1 MKLDSQRETS
11 TSFNFIT
18 CRADGNEVFRVDGKG
33 EMRIPGLTTTSTGIT
48 IQDAGLSVISGGIDI
63 SEGGLLLNS
72 SSAENNTFEIRSTSN
87 GFEAATIA
95 AYCDNTVFNTAYN
108 FLEAGYDPDNILFSI
123 RGDGKVSI
131 NDGGLDVNGGLS
143 VANGGAII
151 HGGVNLPDDSMVIE
165 TTTNASE
172 TVLTAYAKNDL
183 HEGTVLLVQT
193 DAQPGSSTEELI
205 HVKLNVDGDGGD
217 SDSSIFKI
225 TAQPLTEIV
234 TGGLKVSSGGVIID
248 GGGLTVN
255 AGGIDVVSGGIT
267 SSGLLTAESGILVN
281 SGTTTVS
288 SLSASN
294 LIEGA
299 NGMVISG
306 GVSTVSGVT
315 STAEIIGQNGLTISG
330 TSTVAGLT
338 SSGVVKSTA
347 GLIVSSGTTTTSA
360 LTSSGLITGTNGLV
374 ITGDV
379 ATISSGI
386 SVAGTTTV
394 DSLSASGLISGA
406 TGMIISGDASAN
418 SFITTSDSRFK
429 QNVKP
434 LDKESA
440 LELLTQ
446 LNGVEY
452 SWVSLALVDEHLFL
466 QLSAC
471 IPHSFNNFT
480 CAIEQKCIP

>member
-11 TSFNFIT
+11 TDFNFMT

-48 IQDAGLSVISGGIDI
+48 IQDAGLNVISGGIDI

-72 SSAENNTFEIRSTSN
+72 SSAENNTFEIRSTSSR
-87 GFEAATIA
+87 FEAAIIA
-95 AYCDNTVFNTAYN
+95 AYCDNTVFNTDYN

-131 NDGGLDVNGGLS
+131 NDGGLDVDGGLS
-143 VANGGAII
+143 VVTGGATIY
-151 HGGVNLPDDSMVIE
+151 GGVNLPDDSMIIE
-165 TTTNASE
+165 TTTNTSE

-225 TAQPLTEIV
+225 TAQPSTEVV
-234 TGGLKVSSGGVIID
+234 TGGLKVSSGGVAID

-267 SSGLLTAESGILVN
+267 SSDLLTAESGILVT
-281 SGTTTVS
+281 SGTTTVT

-299 NGMVISG
+299 YGMVISG
-306 GVSTVSGVT
+306 GISTVSGIT
-315 STAEIIGQNGLTISG
+315 STAEIVGQHGLTISGG

-338 SSGVVKSTA
+338 SSGIVKSTA
-347 GLIVSSGTTTTSA
+347 GLIVSSGTTTTAA
-360 LTSSGLITGTNGLV
+360 LTSNGLITGTNGMI
-374 ITGDV
+374 ITGAV

-386 SVAGTTTV
+386 SVTGTTAV

-406 TGMIISGDASAN
+406 AGMTISGDVSAN
-418 SFITTSDSRFK
+418 SFVTTSDSRFK
-429 QNVKP
+429 KNIKP
-434 LDKESA
+434 LNKESA
-440 LELLTQ
+440 IELLTL

-452 SWVSLALVDEHLFL
+452 SWVS
-466 QLSAC
+466 
-471 IPHSFNNFT
+471 
-480 CAIEQKCIP
+480 